1 MLESGWELAKEDDS
15 QNLATTKWVKLN
27 KYKLPPATASKLGGI
42 MVGEGLE
49 ITEKGTLSVIDKW
62 SKPLKELTTKVNTNT
77 TNITNLTSRLD
88 SLADDVSY
96 NTSDISYWSGRINS
110 LDSSLD
116 SCWDNVTSLQG
127 NVSNLWTAVQDLQ
140 NKVNSPTT

>member
-27 KYKLPPATASKLGGI
+27 KYKLPPATATKLGGI

-49 ITEKGTLSVIDKW
+49 ITEKGTLSVTDKW
-62 SKPLKELTTKVNTNT
+62 SKPLKELTTKVDTNT

-110 LDSSLD
+110 LDNSLS
-116 SCWDNVTSLQG
+116 SCWDSVTSLQG
-127 NVSNLWTAVQDLQ
+127 DISNLRKVVQDLQ
-140 NKVNSPTT
+140 DKVNSPTT